1 MARHGLRAIR
11 LRPFNH
17 IGPGQSDRFALAS
30 FVAQIVNIES
40 GRQEPVLSVGNL
52 DAKRDFLDVRDVASA
67 YLKAMVAAN
76 LDEAAVL
83 DIASGDAR
91 RIGDILESAAQT
103 REGRHQGRARS
114 GAPARGRHSDR
125 CGRFRARSRL
135 PRLGTENPLRADF
148 GRHAPGAARKISL
161 LTLIELPDSDLYRG
175 YSRRPDGRA
184 RLWPLAAPSG
194 RPRRSGSGFGYAR
207 GDSMGTIVAASA
219 RRRSPG
225 KRRWPSSHEF
235 LEEPD
240 NSLFDFMRPW
250 PLSKAMVSR
259 RMRSQLRFAE
269 GNGRPSVTS
278 PAGTHAA
285 IDAASGEAALAAFE
299 ASHGADRPPVTGPR
313 RMLVDGWPLG

>member
-1 MARHGLRAIR
+1 MNRGEQTLRTVTGSGGRLHFGMVAGIKSERWPTSNRNPWPDCLGIRTDRASGQRPLQRLFSTPRWART
-11 LRPFNH
+11 
-17 IGPGQSDRFALAS
+17 ALA
-30 FVAQIVNIES
+30 A
-40 GRQEPVLSVGNL
+40 RC
-52 DAKRDFLDVRDVASA
+52 AVRSA
-67 YLKAMVAAN
+67 EEKWQRVW
-76 LDEAAVL
+76 
-83 DIASGDAR
+83 I
-91 RIGDILESAAQT
+91 
-103 REGRHQGRARS
+103 RAR
-114 GAPARGRHSDR
+114 
-125 CGRFRARSRL
+125 
-135 PRLGTENPLRADF
+135 
-148 GRHAPGAARKISL
+148 
-161 LTLIELPDSDLYRG
+161 
-175 YSRRPDGRA
+175 
-184 RLWPLAAPSG
+184 
-194 RPRRSGSGFGYAR
+194 
-207 GDSMGTIVAASA
+207 DSMGTIVAASG